1 VILGE
6 PRVVVLV
13 SPGCHLCD
21 DACAIVASVCGE
33 TSVAWTA
40 RDLLELDDETRERW
54 REFTPVVLIDGEVHD
69 VFRVSPDR
77 LRAALSV

>member
-1 VILGE
+1 VSAGE

-21 DACAIVASVCGE
+21 DACAIVDAVCVQASL
-33 TSVAWTA
+33 SWIS
-40 RDLLELDDETRERW
+40 RDLSELDDETRAKW

-69 VFRVSPDR
+69 VFRVRADR
-77 LRAALSV
+77 LRAALG